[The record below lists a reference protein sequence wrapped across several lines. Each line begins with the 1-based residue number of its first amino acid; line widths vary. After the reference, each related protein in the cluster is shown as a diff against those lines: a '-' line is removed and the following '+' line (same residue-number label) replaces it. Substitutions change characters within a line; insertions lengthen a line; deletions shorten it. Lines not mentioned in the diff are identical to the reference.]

1 MKPISLISVLVLLL
15 AVPSHGQDLNRDSV
29 PTVNVY
35 KDAEEFPIYPGG
47 TDGLKRFVEKNFIF
61 PAEAWGDTTYTNVG
75 KLRFIVRRDGV
86 ACGLDKEG
94 MHPAVYKEWQRL
106 FSIMPLWEPGRIKG
120 FPVDVECRIS
130 ISPGTV
136 SPKLPFHIDR
146 KMNNLKK
153 RIDVNKKYNK
163 GMDKEEAEN
172 LVKEMDEIVFY
183 NPEVIEIFVP
193 LARLSVSLNERD
205 KAVEVVQNGLEGL
218 NKWLKDKERSPS
230 LVLYFNAKDYMSA
243 VLAYAL
249 VCDAAEG
256 EGKKAYEYAQYVI
269 DGRILLKDIE
279 TKKSGNDANET
290 YRRLMIEKRNIAVL
304 GSGTRGNTLNG
315 PERENIYRYGWISG
329 KTMDDIDA
337 AMKEGKIDN
346 PRLRQINTQLKEM
359 EEERRKN
366 PPMGKDSL
374 YLYGLRAMV
383 IDLAE
388 GQDAVNR
395 YVNDM
400 CQREDVGKE
409 LKSYLS
415 KLSEKR
421 RKYASVLEDRE
432 AVVRSLASYAP
443 INEEGE
449 DKSECKRRA
458 KEFYERRDAMKAVYP
473 LEWLWKQ

>member
-1 MKPISLISVLVLLL
+1 MKPISLISVLALLL

-29 PTVNVY
+29 PTANVY

-47 TDGLKRFVEKNFIF
+47 TDGFKRFVEKNFIF

-120 FPVDVECRIS
+120 FPVDVECHIS

-290 YRRLMIEKRNIAVL
+290 YR
-304 GSGTRGNTLNG
+304 
-315 PERENIYRYGWISG
+315 
-329 KTMDDIDA
+329 
-337 AMKEGKIDN
+337 
-346 PRLRQINTQLKEM
+346 
-359 EEERRKN
+359 
-366 PPMGKDSL
+366 
-374 YLYGLRAMV
+374 
-383 IDLAE
+383 
-388 GQDAVNR
+388 
-395 YVNDM
+395 
-400 CQREDVGKE
+400 
-409 LKSYLS
+409 
-415 KLSEKR
+415 
-421 RKYASVLEDRE
+421 
-432 AVVRSLASYAP
+432 
-443 INEEGE
+443 
-449 DKSECKRRA
+449 
-458 KEFYERRDAMKAVYP
+458 
-473 LEWLWKQ
+473 